1 MSDIVESKKTLSSMW
16 YLMPF
21 FLGVIGGLIV
31 WITKKDQDPAKAK
44 RILVL
49 GIALSAVHVAIS
61 AYSQIVLHDVLM
73 NIP

>member
-21 FLGVIGGLIV
+21 FFGVIGGLIV

-44 RILVL
+44 RMLVL
-49 GIALSAVHVAIS
+49 GIALSAVHVALT
-61 AYSQIVLHDVLM
+61 AYSQIVLYDALM
-73 NIP
+73 SMP